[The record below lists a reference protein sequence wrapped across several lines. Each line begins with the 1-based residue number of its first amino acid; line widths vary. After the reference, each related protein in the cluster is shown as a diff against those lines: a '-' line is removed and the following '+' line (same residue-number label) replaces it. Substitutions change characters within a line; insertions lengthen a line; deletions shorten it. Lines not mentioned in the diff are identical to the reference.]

1 MFPVWRSL
9 LEECSI
15 ARGSHYQLG
24 GSTFFLCMTIGIANG
39 TVWYCSELGR
49 SSFVGFFLGLTM
61 AIYKIHVTL
70 T

>member
-49 SSFVGFFLGLTM
+49 SSFVGFF
-61 AIYKIHVTL
+61 
-70 T
+70 